1 MKKKN
6 KKNKKTSKAARRPSD
21 HLRHLL
27 AHFGRVQFY
36 LEHSD
41 IIVLVLSKKGKRVTS
56 RRKVAEFAAF
66 VDTRS
71 RLEGIIRGYGTPDVS
86 GSTVIGPAVPSMSR
100 FTGDVNRSFD
110 KNYLLGTLH
119 SDWDVDI
126 TADFIDK
133 H

>member
-1 MKKKN
+1 MKKKK
-6 KKNKKTSKAARRPSD
+6 KKNNKTSKTAPRPGD

-27 AHFGRVQFY
+27 THYGRVQFY
-36 LEHSD
+36 LEHAD
-41 IIVLVLSKKGKRVTS
+41 IIVLVLSKKGKRVIS
-56 RRKVAEFAAF
+56 RKKVAEFAGF

-86 GSTVIGPAVPSMSR
+86 GSTKIGPAVPSMSR

-110 KNYLLGTLH
+110 KKYELGTLH
-119 SDWDVDI
+119 ADWDVDI

-133 H
+133 N